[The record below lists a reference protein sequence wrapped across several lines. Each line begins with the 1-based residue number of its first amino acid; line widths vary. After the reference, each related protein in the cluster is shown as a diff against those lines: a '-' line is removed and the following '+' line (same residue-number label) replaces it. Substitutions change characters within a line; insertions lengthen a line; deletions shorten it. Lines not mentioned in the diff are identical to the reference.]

1 MTVLDNLKKSQRKY
15 RNSDKGKAA
24 RHAANLVHS
33 FGADAP
39 AYYCGKLEE
48 QNSACAICGR
58 TVAELLTGRAY
69 EPKHLSLDHD
79 HKMNKRRGLLCRAC
93 NRGIGNFSD
102 NATWL
107 RNAAAYLERY
117 QEIE

>member
-1 MTVLDNLKKSQRKY
+1 MILDNLKKSQQKY

-24 RHAANLVHS
+24 RHASNLILS

-39 AYYCGKLEE
+39 IYYRVKLEE
-48 QNSACAICGR
+48 QNGTCAICGR
-58 TVAELLTGRAY
+58 AIAELLTGRAR
-69 EPKHLSLDHD
+69 EPRHLSLDHD
-79 HKMNKRRGLLCRAC
+79 HKMNRRRGLLCRAC